1 MRSTCP
7 TPPARLAVDTG
18 RAATVVRLSRP
29 EIDTVHASRDQ
40 NIGRPDVEDWPF
52 LALLEELGIR
62 CDPQLLDLALT
73 HRSYAF
79 ENGGIPTN
87 ERLEFLGDAILE
99 VGVTDYLYRAFPDKP
114 EGQLAKLRSAVVST
128 VSLGRLARQLGI
140 GPRIKLGKG
149 EERTGGHDKTSILA
163 DTTEAL
169 LGAVELSAG
178 LPDVLRLVHHLFDP
192 LVDEADRSGAGTDW
206 KTVLQEYCAEH
217 GFDAPRYEIVG
228 SGPDHNR
235 RYCARA
241 NVDGRLYAAYTG
253 HNKKEAEQGAAR
265 RAVSALIPS
274 SHTGA

>member
-1 MRSTCP
+1 MG
-7 TPPARLAVDTG
+7 TG

-52 LALLEELGIR
+52 LALLEELGVR

-128 VSLGRLARQLGI
+128 VSLGQLARQLGI
-140 GPRIKLGKG
+140 GPRIKLGRG

-241 NVDGRLYAAYTG
+241 NVDGRLHAAYTG

>member
-1 MRSTCP
+1 M
-7 TPPARLAVDTG
+7 
-18 RAATVVRLSRP
+18 
-29 EIDTVHASRDQ
+29 HASRDQ

-128 VSLGRLARQLGI
+128 VSLGQLARQLGI

-169 LGAVELSAG
+169 LG
-178 LPDVLRLVHHLFDP
+178 
-192 LVDEADRSGAGTDW
+192 DEADRSGAGTDW

-241 NVDGRLYAAYTG
+241 NVDGRLHAAYTG

-265 RAVSALIPS
+265 RAVSALMPS

>member
-1 MRSTCP
+1 MVIA
-7 TPPARLAVDTG
+7 ARLP
-18 RAATVVRLSRP
+18 RSEISTVSARK
-29 EIDTVHASRDQ
+29 DQ
-40 NIGRPDVEDWPF
+40 NVSSPEYGEWPF
-52 LALLEELGIR
+52 LGLLKELGIR

-87 ERLEFLGDAILE
+87 ERLEFLGDAVLE

-128 VSLGRLARQLGI
+128 VSLGRLARRLGI

-169 LGAVELSAG
+169 LGAVELSSG
-178 LPDVLRLVHHLFDP
+178 LPDALRLVHLLFDP

-206 KTVLQEYCAEH
+206 KTVLQEYCSEQ
-217 GFDAPRYEIVG
+217 GLEAPRYDIVG

-235 RYCARA
+235 RYRARA
-241 NVDGRLYAAYTG
+241 EVGGKLHAAYTG
-253 HNKKEAEQGAAR
+253 HNKKEAEQGAAQL
-265 RAVSALIPS
+265 AVAALIPPR
-274 SHTGA
+274 TGA

>member
-1 MRSTCP
+1 MTRIGPERRHGQPSRADADPSSTPRRKSWPSRSGRCPAAIPGTVVRSGRRLLPSSSPAPTRPVVRSTCP

-114 EGQLAKLRSAVVST
+114 EGQLAKDQIGQ
-128 VSLGRLARQLGI
+128 GRGTYWRPRQDVDPGRHYR
-140 GPRIKLGKG
+140 G
-149 EERTGGHDKTSILA
+149 T
-163 DTTEAL
+163 
-169 LGAVELSAG
+169 AG
-178 LPDVLRLVHHLFDP
+178 R
-192 LVDEADRSGAGTDW
+192 G
-206 KTVLQEYCAEH
+206 
-217 GFDAPRYEIVG
+217 
-228 SGPDHNR
+228 
-235 RYCARA
+235 
-241 NVDGRLYAAYTG
+241 
-253 HNKKEAEQGAAR
+253 
-265 RAVSALIPS
+265 RAVSWASGRTAS
-274 SHTGA
+274 SPPPFRSSR

>member
-1 MRSTCP
+1 MS
-7 TPPARLAVDTG
+7 ARKG
-18 RAATVVRLSRP
+18 QNPSSP
-29 EIDTVHASRDQ
+29 EYE
-40 NIGRPDVEDWPF
+40 GWPF
-52 LALLEELGIR
+52 LNVLEELGIK

-87 ERLEFLGDAILE
+87 ERLEFLGDAVLE

-128 VSLGRLARQLGI
+128 VSLGRLARRLSI

-149 EERTGGHDKTSILA
+149 EEQSGGHDKTSILA

-169 LGAVELSAG
+169 LGAVELSSG
-178 LPDVLRLVHHLFDP
+178 LPNALRLVHHLFDP

-217 GFDAPRYEIVG
+217 GFDTPRYEIVG

-241 NVDGRLYAAYTG
+241 NVNGRLHAAFTG
-253 HNKKEAEQGAAR
+253 HNKKEAEQGAAQL
-265 RAVSALIPS
+265 AVHALIPS
-274 SHTGA
+274 CTGA

>member
-1 MRSTCP
+1 MGTVP
-7 TPPARLAVDTG
+7 V
-18 RAATVVRLSRP
+18 ATVVRSLRS
-29 EIDTVHASRDQ
+29 EIGTVRASTGQSAD
-40 NIGRPDVEDWPF
+40 RPDAGTWAF
-52 LALLEELGIR
+52 LALLEELGIQ

-128 VSLGRLARQLGI
+128 VSLGQLARRLGI
-140 GPRIKLGKG
+140 GPHIKLGKG
-149 EERTGGHDKTSILA
+149 EEHTGGHDKTSILA

-178 LPDVLRLVHHLFDP
+178 LPDALRLVHHLFDP

-217 GFDAPRYEIVG
+217 GFDTPRYDIVG
-228 SGPDHNR
+228 TGPDHNR
-235 RYCARA
+235 RYSARA
-241 NVDGRLYAAYTG
+241 NVDGKLHAAYTG

-265 RAVSALIPS
+265 RAVDALMPDFL
-274 SHTGA
+274 TRA

>member
-1 MRSTCP
+1 MKNTCP
-7 TPPARLAVDTG
+7 IPPAHRAASTALAV
-18 RAATVVRLSRP
+18 TVARLSKS
-29 EIDTVHASRDQ
+29 ETGTVRASRDQ
-40 NIGRPDVEDWPF
+40 NVSCPDVGGWPF
-52 LALLEELGIR
+52 LTLLEELGIR

-128 VSLGRLARQLGI
+128 VSLGQLARRLGI
-140 GPRIKLGKG
+140 GPQVKLGRG

-169 LGAVELSAG
+169 LGAVELSSG
-178 LPDVLRLVHHLFDP
+178 LPDALRLIHHLFDP

-241 NVDGRLYAAYTG
+241 NVDGRLHAAYTG

-265 RAVSALIPS
+265 RAVTALMPG

>member
-1 MRSTCP
+1 M
-7 TPPARLAVDTG
+7 
-18 RAATVVRLSRP
+18 
-29 EIDTVHASRDQ
+29 HASRDQ

-128 VSLGRLARQLGI
+128 VSLGQLARQLGI

-169 LGAVELSAG
+169 LGLS
-178 LPDVLRLVHHLFDP
+178 
-192 LVDEADRSGAGTDW
+192 
-206 KTVLQEYCAEH
+206 
-217 GFDAPRYEIVG
+217 
-228 SGPDHNR
+228 
-235 RYCARA
+235 
-241 NVDGRLYAAYTG
+241 
-253 HNKKEAEQGAAR
+253 
-265 RAVSALIPS
+265 LI
-274 SHTGA
+274 HI

>member
-1 MRSTCP
+1 M
-7 TPPARLAVDTG
+7 
-18 RAATVVRLSRP
+18 
-29 EIDTVHASRDQ
+29 HASRDQ

-128 VSLGRLARQLGI
+128 VSLGQLARQLGI

-217 GFDAPRYEIVG
+217 GFDAPPIR
-228 SGPDHNR
+228 NR
-235 RYCARA
+235 RVWPRPQSSILCQSEC
-241 NVDGRLYAAYTG
+241 GRQAACRL
-253 HNKKEAEQGAAR
+253 HR
-265 RAVSALIPS
+265 P
-274 SHTGA
+274 